1 MSAGRRVLLEIG
13 VTGPE
18 EALRAQMLGADR
30 LELCG
35 GLEVG
40 GLTPSPGAFLAVREA
55 VRLPVYVLLRP
66 RTGGFTLTD
75 GEFETVTRDAEW
87 FLRHGA
93 NGIVFGILDCRDGT
107 NRIERKRCE
116 ELVRLAAGKA
126 VFHRAFDFLPDP
138 LVRLEELADIGF
150 ERVQTSGGAS
160 TAEAGSGRLAAW
172 VAHAGWQI
180 EIMPAG
186 GIRPATVGQLLRVT
200 RADQVHASLR
210 TPVPDPSLLS
220 NPRLGGAMGVPD
232 PTAGWPTTDAD
243 LVREMRAELDRF
255 VETGDEAEG

>member
-1 MSAGRRVLLEIG
+1 MSAGWRVLLEVGITG
-13 VTGPE
+13 VDD
-18 EALRAQMLGADR
+18 AVRAAANGADR

-35 GLEVG
+35 GLELG

-66 RTGGFTLTD
+66 RTGGFTCTA
-75 GEFETVTRDAEW
+75 GEFETMTRDAEW

-93 NGIVFGILDCRDGT
+93 NGIVFGILSCRDGVT
-107 NRIERKRCE
+107 AIDRTRCA

-138 LVRLEELADIGF
+138 LVGLEELVDLGF
-150 ERVQTSGGAS
+150 ERVQTSGGSA
-160 TAEAGSGRLAAW
+160 TADEGAERLAAL
-172 VAHAGWQI
+172 VARAGWQI

-186 GIRPATVGQLLRVT
+186 GIRPANVGHLLRVT

-210 TPVPDPSLLS
+210 ARVADPSLLA

-232 PTAGWPTTDAD
+232 PAAGWPTTDAD
-243 LVREMRAELDRF
+243 LVRSMRD
-255 VETGDEAEG
+255 